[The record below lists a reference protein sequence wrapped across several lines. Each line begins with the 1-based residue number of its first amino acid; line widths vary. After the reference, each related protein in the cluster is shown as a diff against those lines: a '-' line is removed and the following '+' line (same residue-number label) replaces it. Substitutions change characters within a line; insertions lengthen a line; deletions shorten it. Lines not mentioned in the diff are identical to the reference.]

1 MTPLATTP
9 GTTPGTTAGG
19 GGEGAMEPLPSSA
32 PSAAPAA
39 AGGRA
44 LVGRNVAGFMVRPI
58 PATAP
63 EIISA
68 DEAWY
73 GQEPYSQDALALD
86 FQSQIDEDDFGPQPT
101 RRALLPDP
109 APLVPR
115 LAQTVI
121 EVVSGQRPAPQLIRH
136 TAPSVYSVLARQSM
150 VAGRRR
156 TPGAQR
162 SPLVRRV
169 RLCEPA
175 DGVVEAC
182 AVVVSHGRV
191 RALAM
196 RLEGLDGRWVV
207 TALTIG

>member
-1 MTPLATTP
+1 MTPIAATHGSRTSASP
-9 GTTPGTTAGG
+9 RPDAAS
-19 GGEGAMEPLPSSA
+19 GAR
-32 PSAAPAA
+32 PAA
-39 AGGRA
+39 SR
-44 LVGRNVAGFMVRPI
+44 VVAGVTVRPI

-68 DEAWY
+68 DEAWH
-73 GQEPYSQDALALD
+73 GEAPYSQDALALD
-86 FQSQIDEDDFGPQPT
+86 FRSRLDEDDFGPQPT
-101 RRALLPDP
+101 RSVLLPDP

-136 TAPSVYSVLARQSM
+136 TAPSVYSVLARQAM

-156 TPGAQR
+156 APGAQR
-162 SPLVRRV
+162 PPVVRRV

-182 AVVVSHGRV
+182 AVVVAHGRV

-196 RLEGLDGRWVV
+196 RLEGLDGRWE
-207 TALTIG
+207 IGRAHV